1 MKTSFFKHITFTCF
15 LLFIGYLSPLYGQK
29 DLKSSKSKLLKE
41 IQILNNQI
49 KTLESNKKGT
59 EQRIKLVTQKITF
72 REDLLKVYRKEIN
85 TISKQITNLNDS
97 ISIINNNVNGIK
109 DRFSELLRSFQIQQS
124 TSNNWLFILDAK
136 NLQQAYKRYHYL
148 KQYSDYRKTQV
159 ADLLLKSDLLKTKKK
174 ELKQRKSQKES
185 LEKENKHHNE
195 SLIQDKEDLNKS
207 LGKINIKKQDLLAK
221 IKAKKKKAAAIEK
234 QIREALRRERELAKK
249 RAEEAAALKN
259 KSSGNKDSNTN
270 KKTLNKKTVV
280 FADTPQGKL
289 ASKQF
294 SGNKG
299 KLSWPVKQGK
309 IHHKF
314 GPYHPKGLPN
324 ITFDVKGL
332 EISTPLNENVQAIFG
347 GKISAIFII
356 PNGTKG
362 IVLRHGAYVTIYANL
377 KEVYVKEGD
386 FVKVNKIL
394 GKVASEDATFGL
406 LDFQIWI
413 EYQNSEKNLNP
424 ALWLRKK

>member
-1 MKTSFFKHITFTCF
+1 MKQSFFKHIVFTCF
-15 LLFIGYLSPLYGQK
+15 ILLLGYSSSLNAQSN
-29 DLKSSKSKLLKE
+29 LKSSKSKLLKE
-41 IQILNNQI
+41 I
-49 KTLESNKKGT
+49 KTLNKQINTLNSDKKGT
-59 EQRIKLVTQKITF
+59 EKRITLVTQKITF
-72 REDLLKVYRKEIN
+72 REDLLKVYRREIN
-85 TISKQITNLNDS
+85 TISKQILNLNDS
-97 ISIINNNVNGIK
+97 ILAINTNVKDIK
-109 DRFSELLRSFQIQQS
+109 ANFSELLRSFQIQQS
-124 TSNNWLFILDAK
+124 TSNNWLFILNAD

-159 ADLLLKSDLLKTKKK
+159 ADLLVKSDLLKSKKTALDQK
-174 ELKQRKSQKES
+174 KTQKEN
-185 LEKENKHHNE
+185 LEQENKKQNQ
-195 SLIQDKEDLNKS
+195 SLINDKADLNTS
-207 LGKINIKKQDLLAK
+207 LKKINIKKQDLLAK

-249 RAEEAAALKN
+249 RAEEAAK
-259 KSSGNKDSNTN
+259 KN
-270 KKTLNKKTVV
+270 KKTGSKTPNTTVKKEPIL

-332 EISTPLNENVQAIFG
+332 EISTPLNEEVQAIFG

-362 IVLRHGAYVTIYANL
+362 IVLRHGSYVTIYANL
-377 KEVYVKEGD
+377 KDVYVNEGD

-413 EYQNSEKNLNP
+413 EYKNSEKNLNP
-424 ALWLRKK
+424 QYWLRKR

>member
-1 MKTSFFKHITFTCF
+1 MKQSFFKHIPFICFILLLGFTST
-15 LLFIGYLSPLYGQK
+15 GYAQAN
-29 DLKSSKSKLLKE
+29 LKQSKSKLLKE
-41 IQILNNQI
+41 IEVLNKQINTLN
-49 KTLESNKKGT
+49 SDKKGT
-59 EQRIKLVTQKITF
+59 EKRITLVTQKITF
-72 REDLLKVYRKEIN
+72 REDLLKVYRREIN
-85 TISKQITNLNDS
+85 TLSKQITVLNDS
-97 ISIINNNVNGIK
+97 ITAINNSVKDIK
-109 DRFSELLRSFQIQQS
+109 ENFSELLRSFQVQQS
-124 TSNNWLFILDAK
+124 TSNNWLFILNAQ

-159 ADLLLKSDLLKTKKK
+159 ANLVEKSNLLNTKKT
-174 ELKQRKSQKES
+174 ELNKRKSQKEN
-185 LEKENKHHNE
+185 LEKENKKQNQ
-195 SLIQDKEDLNKS
+195 SLLNDKADLDAS
-207 LGKINIKKQDLLAK
+207 LKRINVKKQDLLAK

-234 QIREALRRERELAKK
+234 QIREALKRERELAKK
-249 RAEEAAALKN
+249 RAEAAAKKN
-259 KSSGNKDSNTN
+259 KSTGSKAP
-270 KKTLNKKTVV
+270 KTETSKPKELV

-294 SGNKG
+294 AGNKG

-309 IHHKF
+309 VHHKF

-324 ITFDVKGL
+324 ITFDVKGV
-332 EISTPLNENVQAIFG
+332 EISTPLNEKVQAVFG
-347 GKISAIFII
+347 GKISAIFLI

-362 IVLRHGAYVTIYANL
+362 IVLRHGSYVTIYANL

-413 EYQNSEKNLNP
+413 EYKNSEKNLNP
-424 ALWLRKK
+424 QLWLRKR